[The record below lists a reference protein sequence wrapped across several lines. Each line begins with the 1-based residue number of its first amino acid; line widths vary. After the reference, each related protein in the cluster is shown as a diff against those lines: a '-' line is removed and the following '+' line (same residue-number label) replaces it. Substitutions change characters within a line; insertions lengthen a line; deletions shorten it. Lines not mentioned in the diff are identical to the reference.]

1 MSVIYILIIIG
12 ILFSGSFLLA
22 FFWAVQSGQYDDD
35 FTPAVRILYDDQQP
49 ASMADPNIQT
59 EKIFKNDTCT
69 DTETED

>member
-49 ASMADPNIQT
+49 ASGADTNIQSET
-59 EKIFKNDTCT
+59 IFKNANST